1 MSEDQRQPA
10 PAPVPVPGIITA
22 LAILLYVGAAT
33 LGLSAFRF
41 DRQDLGGILRALEYA
56 LFSVLYVVLGL
67 KVRQRRR
74 WARLV
79 LLLLCG
85 WSGLLAV
92 AALIAGS
99 PYTAVTRLIWPV
111 TYLVLLGTRV
121 ARQWFRSATRL
132 T

>member
-1 MSEDQRQPA
+1 MSDAQPQPAPA
-10 PAPVPVPGIITA
+10 PAPVPGVITA

-33 LGLSAFRF
+33 LLLSALRF
-41 DRQDLGGILRALEYA
+41 DQQDLAGLLRALEYA

-85 WSGLLAV
+85 WSALLAV
-92 AALIAGS
+92 TGLIAGN
-99 PYTAVTRLIWPV
+99 PQTAISRLIWPV
-111 TYLVLLGTRV
+111 TYLVLLNTRV
-121 ARQWFRSATRL
+121 ARQWFRRP
-132 T
+132 